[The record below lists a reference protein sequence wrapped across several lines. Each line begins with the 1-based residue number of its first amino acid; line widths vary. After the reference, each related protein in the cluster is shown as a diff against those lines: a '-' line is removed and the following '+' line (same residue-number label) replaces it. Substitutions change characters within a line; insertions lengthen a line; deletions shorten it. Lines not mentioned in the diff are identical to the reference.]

1 MRGKAV
7 NLNPGVHYFGATSSF
22 AIQHFDEPYRG
33 HRIDARCARQ
43 AELARRVKRERLIDP
58 QLRTFRFPIPLPSSP
73 LFREQE
79 DDQAI
84 L

>member
-1 MRGKAV
+1 MLAGERDV
-7 NLNPGVHYFGATSSF
+7 RSTTPQILQPE
-22 AIQHFDEPYRG
+22 HFDELYRG
-33 HRIDARCARQ
+33 HRIDARYARQ

-58 QLRTFRFPIPLPSSP
+58 QLRTFRFPIPLPSSQ